1 VAAPA
6 SGEAGIC
13 EENSMIAIKK
23 ALYMTVPLLTV
34 ITSCVQAN
42 DDGSFTIGLGGAT
55 LRDIQ
60 VQTSRYGRWFLYCR
74 VVTALSLLIR
84 RKG

>member
-1 VAAPA
+1 
-6 SGEAGIC
+6 
-13 EENSMIAIKK
+13 MIAIKK

-42 DDGSFTIGLGGAT
+42 DNASSGSFTIGLEGAT